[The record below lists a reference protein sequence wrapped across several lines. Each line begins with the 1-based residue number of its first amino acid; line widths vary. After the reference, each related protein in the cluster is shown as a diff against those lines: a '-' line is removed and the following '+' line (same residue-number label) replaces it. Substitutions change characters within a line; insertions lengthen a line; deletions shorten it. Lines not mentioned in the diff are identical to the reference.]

1 MEIEKFNKLVLGN
14 FDVSFN
20 YNDIFYEISTY
31 DKDGKTIISLAN
43 ENKWFTEFEN
53 VIELDDYILVDKKV
67 SEIIND
73 LKDDEIFY

>member
-20 YNDIFYEISTY
+20 YKDIYYEISTY
-31 DKDGKTIISLAN
+31 DKNGKIIISLAY

-53 VIELDDYILVDKKV
+53 VIELDNYILVDRKV
-67 SEIIND
+67 SDIINN

>member
-20 YNDIFYEISTY
+20 YKDIYYEISTY
-31 DKDGKTIISLAN
+31 DKNGKTIISLAN

-53 VIELDDYILVDKKV
+53 VIELDNYILVDRKV
-67 SEIIND
+67 SDIINN